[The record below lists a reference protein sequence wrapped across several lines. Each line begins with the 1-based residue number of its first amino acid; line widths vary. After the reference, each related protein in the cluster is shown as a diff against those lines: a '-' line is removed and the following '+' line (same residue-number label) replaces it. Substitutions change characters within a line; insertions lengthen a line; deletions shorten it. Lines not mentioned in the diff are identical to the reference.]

1 MFPAEHPPATAVP
14 SDGNP
19 SAAPSPTGKRSTVTP
34 KIGVGMAKLHLPSS
48 EDGSTRREEQDAVG
62 VKLWVRLAQAPSQ
75 QMSALAA
82 RCDPKF

>member
-1 MFPAEHPPATAVP
+1 
-14 SDGNP
+14 
-19 SAAPSPTGKRSTVTP
+19 
-34 KIGVGMAKLHLPSS
+34 MAKLHLPSS

-82 RCDPKF
+82 RSVPEFEFVHVLPCSHPFLRLPLHPSVPCTRIVMRIETVVDSEL